1 MNILD
6 KIIEQKKTEVLELKF
21 KNKMSEFKNSNYY
34 NSNTLSFYDALKG
47 IEKLSLIAEVKKAS
61 PSKGIIRKDFHHLL
75 VADIY
80 KKNNVSAISVLTDEC
95 FFVGNIKFLDEIA
108 IDKTCPLLR
117 KEFIIDEIQIHEAKA
132 NGADAILLISEILD
146 KYQIKDYTY
155 LAKDLGMDVLLELHN
170 EKQLDKI
177 DFSVNKIMGVN
188 NRDLTTFDVDISNS
202 TRIAKYF
209 PNEVLVVAESG
220 IKTSDDL
227 KYLKQ
232 SRINAVLVGEQFM
245 AAQNIEKALK
255 EFQAG
260 L

>member
-6 KIIEQKKTEVLELKF
+6 KIIEQKKIEVAELKF
-21 KNKMSEFKNSNYY
+21 KNKMAEYKSSKYY
-34 NSNTLSFYDALKG
+34 NSQTLSFYEALKG
-47 IEKLSLIAEVKKAS
+47 NEKLSLIAEIKKAS
-61 PSKGIIRKDFHHLL
+61 PSKGIIKKDFHHLI

-80 KKNNVSAISVLTDEC
+80 KKNNVAAISVLTDEH
-95 FFVGNIKFLDEIA
+95 FFMGSVNYLNEIA

-117 KEFIIDEIQIHEAKA
+117 KEFIINEIQIHEAKA

-146 KYQIKDYTY
+146 KYQIKDYTC

-170 EKQLDKI
+170 EKQLDKV
-177 DFSVNKIMGVN
+177 DYSVNKIMGIN
-188 NRDLTTFDVDISNS
+188 NRDLTTFNVEISNS

-220 IKTSDDL
+220 IKTNDDL
-227 KYLKQ
+227 QYLKQ
-232 SRINAVLVGEQFM
+232 SKINAVLVGEQFM
-245 AAQNIEKALK
+245 AAANIEKALK
-255 EFQAG
+255 EFQTG